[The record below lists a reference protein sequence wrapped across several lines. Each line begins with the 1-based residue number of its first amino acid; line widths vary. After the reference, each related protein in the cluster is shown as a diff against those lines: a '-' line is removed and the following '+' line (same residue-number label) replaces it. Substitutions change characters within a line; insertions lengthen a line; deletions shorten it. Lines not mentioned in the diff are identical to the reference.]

1 MQAIVTGG
9 AIRVGKAISLALAKA
24 GYDIIL
30 VYNGSTEHASGVAAE
45 IKALNRACHIH
56 KCDLSKK
63 ENIDKLF
70 ADISKKY
77 DDIKLLVNNASLF
90 EKHSFMETSE
100 EIFDKHFSVN
110 LKAPFFLTQNFAR
123 YINKRPYIESGH
135 VVNILDIKISSVN
148 TGHFAYHL
156 TKKALRD
163 LSQMMAADLA
173 PKIRV
178 NSISPGTV
186 LPNKSDNDAGLDL
199 SKYAKLKE
207 LTDAIIKLDSSK
219 DLTGQNIV
227 IEKDPNL

>member
-30 VYNGSTEHASGVAAE
+30 VYNGSTELANQVATQ
-45 IKALNRACHIH
+45 IKALDRVCHIH
-56 KCDLSKK
+56 KCDLGKK

-77 DDIKLLVNNASLF
+77 DDIKLLVNNASVF
-90 EKHSFMETSE
+90 EKYSFMETSE
-100 EIFDKHFSVN
+100 EVFDKHFSVN
-110 LKAPFFLTQNFAR
+110 LKAPFFLTQNFTR

-135 VVNILDIKISSVN
+135 VVNILDIKVSSVN
-148 TGHFAYHL
+148 TGHFVYHQ
-156 TKKALRD
+156 TKKALND
-163 LSQMMAADLA
+163 FTKMAAVDLA

-186 LPNKSDNDAGLDL
+186 LPNKSDDDAGLDL
-199 SKYAKLKE
+199 SKYPKLKE
-207 LTDAIIKLDSSK
+207 LTEAIINLDSSK
-219 DLTGQNIV
+219 SLTGQNIV